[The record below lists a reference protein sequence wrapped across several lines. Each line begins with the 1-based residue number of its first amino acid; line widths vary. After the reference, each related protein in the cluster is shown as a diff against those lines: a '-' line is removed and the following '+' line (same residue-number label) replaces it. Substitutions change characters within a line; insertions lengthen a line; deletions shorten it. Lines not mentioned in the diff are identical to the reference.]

1 MKERIELDAAKEI
14 LQSAFL
20 PLHCKVEYSDG
31 QNYIIF
37 QISDE
42 DGKLLGLPKKQLSR
56 VFRTP
61 SRLKFWI
68 RRIRTQLKKQGFQL
82 LPWDPPDRAQ

>member
-1 MKERIELDAAKEI
+1 MKKRIELDDAKKIIE
-14 LQSAFL
+14 SAFL
-20 PLHCKVEYSDG
+20 PLHCNVEFLDNR
-31 QNYIIF
+31 NYIRF

-42 DGKLLGLPKKQLSR
+42 NGKLLGPPKKQLSR

-68 RRIRTQLKKQGFQL
+68 CRIRTQLKKQGFQL
-82 LPWDPPDRAQ
+82 LPWDLPDCGQ